1 MTDQRAARAGAH
13 GRRAVVIGGGLAG
26 MLAAAALRG
35 LVDDICVVERDELP
49 GGPAPRRGLP
59 QAGHVHLMWSG
70 GVRAVETLL
79 PGITA
84 RWLAAGARR
93 IPVPTGMVGLSAQ
106 GWFRRWRHETHFL
119 IACSRDLLDAVVRDQ
134 VLADRGVRV
143 LQRTRV
149 EGLVGTAAAVTG
161 VRVRDGDGV
170 ERVLAADFVVDAS
183 GRGSRTPRFLQE
195 LGVGT
200 VTGHTVDIGLV
211 YASRLFR
218 APEGAGEFP
227 VVNVQADPRSGRPG
241 QGATI
246 LPIEHGR
253 WLVTA
258 SGTRGG
264 EPSGRA
270 EEFEGFTRRLR
281 HPLVGELIS
290 RLEPLGGVTVI
301 RSTSNRRQY
310 FERVADWPER
320 FVVIGDAAGTFNPA
334 YGHGMSV
341 AAQSAAALRE
351 HVSADGVLAPR
362 LARRVQRSVARRV
375 SVAWDLA
382 IGQDVFYPGVRG
394 GAPSPK
400 DRVLARYVDRLLKTS
415 TGSFLVTKEFTEVT
429 SLQMPLNTLV
439 RPKVL
444 LAAALGPHHP
454 PLGGPPLTQGELA
467 VLAAPAPRPQAQR
480 PPAER

>member
-200 VTGHTVDIGLV
+200 VTGRTVDIGLV

-394 GAPSPK
+394 GAPSRK